1 MDNDFNYI
9 WYCSA
14 NFAILWRTFVTAILA
29 NMQYQTCLSKYL
41 LLLLLLLLSHLQAKS
56 LPLLAEFK
64 TWLIKSKEQ
73 VISHNDL
80 SAAIQYCLNQWEKLQ
95 RYTLDGHLSNDNN
108 RAERGIKPFVLG
120 RRAWMFTQT
129 ANGAKASAVLYSI
142 VETAKANG
150 LTPYNYITYL
160 LEQFSQPEQDLERLL
175 TWNVNLD

>member
-1 MDNDFNYI
+1 VNN
-9 WYCSA
+9 
-14 NFAILWRTFVTAILA
+14 R
-29 NMQYQTCLSKYL
+29 LSKRFVELEEEMERVGVTKSVSHSEMFGRSEHVDAEAL
-41 LLLLLLLLSHLQAKS
+41 LEWCIRQEKS

-73 VISHNDL
+73 VISQNDL

-95 RYTLDGHLSNDNN
+95 RYTLDGRLSIDNN
-108 RAERGIKPFVLG
+108 RAERGIKPFVMG
-120 RRAWMFTQT
+120 RKAWMFSQT

-142 VETAKANG
+142 VEMAKANG

-175 TWNVNLD
+175 PWNVNLG